1 MDLNS
6 KEPSKPSDEG
16 DPLGQINSA
25 VFMNAGKGGIQSA
38 FGIQNAYEQIL
49 ANGQPFKPNRKP
61 NPSEDLLACGA
72 CGAKNRVGARHC
84 GQCGKAL

>member
-1 MDLNS
+1 MNNN
-6 KEPSKPSDEG
+6 KKPVKSSADN

-49 ANGQPFKPNRKP
+49 ANGQPLKPNRKP
-61 NPSEDLLACGA
+61 DHSEDLLVCRSCGT
-72 CGAKNRVGARHC
+72 KNRVGARHC